1 MLLARFE
8 QPDGGFS
15 VMSGN
20 QQLGATLSQSGTL
33 LLGALPAG
41 IAGTQAQAWPRVQLA
56 LSAALRIS
64 QHS

>member
-15 VMSGN
+15 VMAGN

-33 LLGALPAG
+33 LLAALPAG
-41 IAGTQAQAWPRVQLA
+41 IAGVQAQALLHVSS
-56 LSAALRIS
+56 SAVACAAVS
-64 QHS
+64 TA